1 MTQASSPRRRI
12 VMLVQNGVNGDS
24 RVQKQARS
32 AADAGWDVLLL
43 GRAPGK
49 SEVTWKLGDAV
60 VRLLPLK
67 YQSTRPHEVR
77 TPRLFAPLAYRFPA
91 MGRQRAQQ
99 VRVWRTQI
107 GEIMAREAAAGRSRP
122 AATAR
127 RLGLLPRRVAVKIA
141 GTWIGLRAGSTRRV
155 ANRRAKMTSPLD
167 RLTTAFWLKTMGDR
181 AWRRL
186 DPALWDLEI
195 AFRGAIDAFEPD
207 LIHANDFQML
217 GVGARA
223 KLRARGKGREVK
235 LVWDAHEFLP
245 GIRPWNPH
253 PRWRP
258 AQMGHE
264 KEYGPYADAVV
275 TVSETLA
282 ELLRDRHGLR
292 ETPQVVLNAPDVDE
306 VHLGSEA
313 PPSLREQCGIDAE
326 TPLMVYSGGGALQ
339 RGLADM
345 VRALPLLE
353 GVHCAFI
360 VGNLHSAFMAEVR
373 ALAAEL
379 GVTERLHLL
388 PYVEHWQVVQYLS
401 QADVGMIPIHHYL
414 NHELALITKFFEYS
428 HARLPIVVS
437 EVKTMSAMV
446 RRTGQGEVCRA
457 EDPQDLARAVMA
469 VLDDPKTYRKAYED
483 SALLDQW
490 TWRRQ
495 ADRLHAVYRDLLS

>member
-1 MTQASSPRRRI
+1 
-12 VMLVQNGVNGDS
+12 MLVQNGVQGDS
-24 RVQKQARS
+24 RVQKQAKS

-43 GRAPGK
+43 GRAPGRQ
-49 SEVTWKLGDAV
+49 EVTWKLGEAE
-60 VRLLPLK
+60 VRLLPFRH
-67 YQSTRPHEVR
+67 QSTRAHEVR

-91 MGRQRAQQ
+91 MARQRTQQ

-107 GEIMAREAAAGRSRP
+107 GEIMARDAAADRTP
-122 AATAR
+122 AAATMR
-127 RLGLLPRRVAVKIA
+127 RLGLLPRRVAVKVA
-141 GTWIGLRAGSTRRV
+141 GTWIGLRAGETRRV
-155 ANRRAKMTSPLD
+155 ANRRAKMTSRLD

-195 AFRGAIDAFEPD
+195 NFRAAIDEFEPD

-223 KLRARGKGREVK
+223 KLRALGKGRDVK

-253 PRWRP
+253 PRWHP
-258 AQMGHE
+258 AQIGHE
-264 KEYGPYADAVV
+264 SEYMPYADAVV

-282 ELLRDRHGLR
+282 DLLRDRHGLR
-292 ETPQVVLNAPDVDE
+292 ETPQVVMNAPDVDE
-306 VHLGSEA
+306 VREEA
-313 PPSLREQCGIDAE
+313 AEPPSLREQCGIAPD

-345 VRALPLLE
+345 VRALPLLD
-353 GVHCAFI
+353 GVHCAF
-360 VGNLHSAFMAEVR
+360 VVSNLQSAFMAEVR
-373 ALAAEL
+373 ALASEL
-379 GVTERLHLL
+379 GVTDRLHLL
-388 PYVEHWQVVQYLS
+388 PYVEYWQVVPYLS

-437 EVKTMSAMV
+437 EVETMSAMV

-457 EDPQDLARAVMA
+457 EDPEDLARAVTA

-483 SALLDQW
+483 GELLDRW
-490 TWRRQ
+490 TWKHQ
-495 ADRLHAVYRDLLS
+495 AERLHAVYRELLS